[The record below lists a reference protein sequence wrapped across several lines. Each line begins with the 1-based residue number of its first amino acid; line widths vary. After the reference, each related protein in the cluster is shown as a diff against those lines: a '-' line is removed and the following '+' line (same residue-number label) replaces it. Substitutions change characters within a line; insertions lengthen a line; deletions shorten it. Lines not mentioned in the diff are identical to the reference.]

1 MKISF
6 RIILTVLVS
15 TLFVSNS
22 YCTKDLTEYGKW
34 LKYYDLKHEDFQKYG
49 TDTERKIIWPD
60 YDLTD
65 NYVNIYRP
73 FFIYS
78 PDSTYFIDLDS
89 YSLAIEMK
97 DGKLIS
103 YGSGIDMKVQV
114 VRLTDYKSAT
124 LLFCGSA
131 CIPETANW
139 ITDSWIEIVGFS
151 IDENG
156 KMIPTKWKVDLDNMI
171 FSEYRINK
179 SFDPIKD
186 YYYEKERLKTIEFIK
201 E

>member
-1 MKISF
+1 MQISI
-6 RIILTVLVS
+6 RIVLTVLIS
-15 TLFVSNS
+15 TFFLSNS
-22 YCTKDLTEYGKW
+22 YCAKDQTEYGKW
-34 LKYYDLKHEDFQKYG
+34 LEYYNLEHENFQKYG
-49 TDTERKIIWPD
+49 ADIERDIIWSD

-65 NYVNIYRP
+65 KYLDVYRP

-89 YSLAIEMK
+89 YSLVTEMK

-103 YGSGIDMKVQV
+103 YGSGIDMKVQA
-114 VRLTDYKSAT
+114 VRLIDNKSAT

-131 CIPETANW
+131 CIPETVNW

-156 KMIPTKWKVDLDNMI
+156 QMIPTKWNVDLDNMI

-179 SFDPIKD
+179 SFVSIVDF
-186 YYYEKERLKTIEFIK
+186 YYEFVRLKIIEFIK